1 MVPTEARSGTHL
13 CGWRCRSM
21 GCRMP
26 YIVTGG
32 ASMSEALFSM
42 TSLVLE
48 VQSLSDILKKNGI
61 MVLGS
66 EDLFIMDM
74 FQENSANG

>member
-1 MVPTEARSGTHL
+1 
-13 CGWRCRSM
+13 
-21 GCRMP
+21 
-26 YIVTGG
+26 
-32 ASMSEALFSM
+32 MSEALFSM